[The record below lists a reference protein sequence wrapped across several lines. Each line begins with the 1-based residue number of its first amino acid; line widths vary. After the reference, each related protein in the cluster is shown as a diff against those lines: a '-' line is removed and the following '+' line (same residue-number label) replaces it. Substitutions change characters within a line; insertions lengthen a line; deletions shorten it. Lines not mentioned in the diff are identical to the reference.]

1 MKSNGEPEFGV
12 GLTIIRWALLVT
24 AVFALPGAALAEAAL
39 PDLQTQVH
47 ELSVEHDFS
56 VRGLDKLGDDP
67 GKRTGGGAREQVS
80 VLLSAFNYVLLT
92 DDSGDIGRLVITSR
106 IRPAGQNQQGV
117 YIKTTRRGS
126 HHRIRATLVGPAGN
140 PQSLMLLVDTGA
152 TMIVLPRTMS
162 RTLGF
167 SDDDLR
173 DGWSQTANGKVRTKQ
188 GILQS
193 VHVGQVVAKDV
204 AVSFVDGDA
213 LSDNPLLGMSFL
225 SRFRVTIDDKN
236 ERLILIA
243 R

>member
-1 MKSNGEPEFGV
+1 MTSNGAPAFGV
-12 GLTIIRWALLVT
+12 GLTITHWALLVA
-24 AVFALPGAALAEAAL
+24 AVFAWPVAPLAESVL
-39 PDLQTQVH
+39 PDLQTQVY
-47 ELSVEHDFS
+47 ELSVKHDFS

-67 GKRTGGGAREQVS
+67 GKRAGGGAREQVY

-92 DDSGDIGRLVITSR
+92 DASGDIDRLLITSR
-106 IRPAGQNQQGV
+106 IRPEGPNQQGV
-117 YIKTTRRGS
+117 YVKTTRRGS

-162 RTLGF
+162 KTLGF
-167 SDDDLR
+167 SHDDLR

-188 GILQS
+188 GILRS
-193 VHVGQVVAKDV
+193 VQVGQIVVKDV
-204 AVSFVDGDA
+204 AVSFVDDDA

-236 ERLILIA
+236 ERLILID

>member
-1 MKSNGEPEFGV
+1 MKSSRAPPLGV
-12 GLTIIRWALLVT
+12 GITISNWVLFAV
-24 AVFALPGAALAEAAL
+24 AVFACPRAPLAEAVL
-39 PDLQTQVH
+39 PDLRTQVQQ
-47 ELSVEHDFS
+47 LSVRHNFS
-56 VRGLDKLGDDP
+56 VRGLDTLGDDP
-67 GKRTGGGAREQVS
+67 GKRADGDAREQVS
-80 VLLSAFNYVLLT
+80 MLLSAFSYVLLT
-92 DDSGDIGRLVITSR
+92 HSSGDIDRLVITSR
-106 IRPAGQNQQGV
+106 IRPEEPNQRGV
-117 YIKTTRRGS
+117 YVKTTRRGS

-152 TMIVLPRTMS
+152 TMIVLPQTMS

-193 VHVGQVVAKDV
+193 VQVGQVVAEDV

-225 SRFRVTIDDKN
+225 GRFRVTIDDKN
-236 ERLILIA
+236 ERLILIS